1 MRLMHLL
8 ILTISLSA
16 AGNAIAAPH
25 KVVFIPKGATQIFW
39 KEMARGAEDTAKNL
53 HIEMVWRGPSQEDGV
68 EAQAH
73 IIDYYIQQKYSGI
86 ILAPNSPSKL
96 NKAIRES
103 TKKGIKVVIVDSPLA
118 EQNSLPYVGTNNK
131 EAGALAAAQAAKDFP
146 LVKKI
151 LLLRYSPQ
159 HGSTSEREKGFLENI
174 RKQLPNTEIIDS
186 KYAGI
191 TVQEA
196 ESSMHTI
203 LAQIPDIDLI
213 FTPNESSTEGAIRAL
228 KAKNLAGKIK
238 HYGFDFNHQINEA
251 IKNGS
256 LNGVVIQDPYLMGK
270 KAMHTLFELL
280 ENKHI
285 PANLETPALV
295 ITHKNLNMPEIK
307 AKTDPFLKLYP
318 R

>member
-8 ILTISLSA
+8 ILTISLSVA
-16 AGNAIAAPH
+16 CHVRAAPH
-25 KVVFIPKGATQIFW
+25 KVVFIPKGAAQVFW

-53 HIEMVWRGPSQEDGV
+53 KIEMVWRGPSQEDGID
-68 EAQAH
+68 AQAH
-73 IIDYYIQQKYSGI
+73 IIDFYIQQKYAGI
-86 ILAPNSPSKL
+86 ILAPNSPTKL
-96 NKAIRES
+96 GKAIQEAI
-103 TKKGIKVVIVDSPLA
+103 KKGVKVVIVDSPLA

-131 EAGALAAAQAAKDFP
+131 EAGALAATQAALDFP

-186 KYAGI
+186 QYAGI

-196 ESSMHTI
+196 ESNMNAI
-203 LAQIPDIDLI
+203 LTRIPDIDLI
-213 FTPNESSTEGAIRAL
+213 FTPNESSTEGTTRAL
-228 KAKNLAGKIK
+228 KAKNLAGKIR
-238 HYGFDFNHQINEA
+238 HYGFDFNHKINEA
-251 IKNGS
+251 IKEGS
-256 LNGVVIQDPYLMGK
+256 LNGVVIQDPYLMGQ

-280 ENKHI
+280 EKKHI
-285 PANLETPALV
+285 PALLETPAFV
-295 ITHKNLNMPEIK
+295 ITYKNLNMPEVK
-307 AKTDPFLKLYP
+307 AKTEPFLKLYA